1 LTVPN
6 RSPDTSMDAVH
17 GPPSMLASLSALGVM
32 VVAIRVAV
40 FLFGGEVDSGP
51 LQVAMTLGL
60 AAAVLIAAASA
71 RERPKELLGEA
82 MVSGITSAIATFF
95 VIIAIG
101 MPVSSS
107 LLLAGTIATML
118 SCGAELATPTV
129 LYGAAPPGP
138 PERRTS
144 I

>member
-1 LTVPN
+1 MVASNEPI
-6 RSPDTSMDAVH
+6 DAP
-17 GPPSMLASLSALGVM
+17 GASPSMLASLSALGVM
-32 VVAIRVAV
+32 VVTILIAV
-40 FLFGGEVDSGP
+40 VLFGGEVDSGR
-51 LQVAMTLGL
+51 LQIAMTIGL
-60 AAAVLIAAASA
+60 SAAVLIAAASA
-71 RERPKELLGEA
+71 RERPRELLGEA